1 MHCLVIFSPHA
12 LLSKVHYDLNTSPID
27 VDDLTIL
34 EDDLETRVVAQST
47 ADHTND
53 LPTPQLNKES
63 AQSVTDH
70 AMPQPD
76 IAING
81 AEPVLAQL
89 VQDPALPYLDAD
101 TAFND
106 AIDQITEKFAAL
118 CLENLEK
125 NLDSSD
131 GNGSADLNI
140 NAKVLEDE
148 LRV

>member
-1 MHCLVIFSPHA
+1 M
-12 LLSKVHYDLNTSPID
+12 
-27 VDDLTIL
+27 
-34 EDDLETRVVAQST
+34 T
-47 ADHTND
+47 ADHAND
-53 LPTPQLNKES
+53 LPAPQLNEEL
-63 AQSVTDH
+63 ARSVADH

-76 IAING
+76 IAIDG

-89 VQDPALPYLDAD
+89 VQDPTLPHPDAD

-106 AIDQITEKFAAL
+106 AIDQITEKLAAL

-140 NAKVLEDE
+140 DAKVLKDE
-148 LRV
+148 LRVQVFLH